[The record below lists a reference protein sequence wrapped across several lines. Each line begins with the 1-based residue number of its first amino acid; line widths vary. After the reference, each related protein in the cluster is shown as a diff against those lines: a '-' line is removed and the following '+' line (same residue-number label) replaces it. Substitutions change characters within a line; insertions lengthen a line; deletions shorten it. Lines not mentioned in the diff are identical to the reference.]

1 VVLPAPSKTLSMLDK
16 GLSLLGS
23 RGILRR
29 RWQHTSQLASRMFV
43 CCPFHVWAS
52 TMRINFSLDLR
63 LLRNRL
69 ALDATILAEPS
80 WFEWT
85 VYGAQW
91 LPFPM
96 THADL
101 VIHARWTDL
110 ADVRPP
116 THDS

>member
-1 VVLPAPSKTLSMLDK
+1 
-16 GLSLLGS
+16 
-23 RGILRR
+23 
-29 RWQHTSQLASRMFV
+29 
-43 CCPFHVWAS
+43 
-52 TMRINFSLDLR
+52 MRINFSLDLR

>member
-1 VVLPAPSKTLSMLDK
+1 MRPLNT
-16 GLSLLGS
+16 
-23 RGILRR
+23 
-29 RWQHTSQLASRMFV
+29 
-43 CCPFHVWAS
+43 S
-52 TMRINFSLDLR
+52 TMASHWIYSDCHEHSSV
-63 LLRNRL
+63 LRNRL

-110 ADVRPP
+110 ADVRPLAHEP
-116 THDS
+116 

>member
-1 VVLPAPSKTLSMLDK
+1 MAIAREFDLMSHWNKCASSITHCNLQCCSLPLPQLESEPCLKHLTQQM
-16 GLSLLGS
+16 
-23 RGILRR
+23 
-29 RWQHTSQLASRMFV
+29 LASEPPGV
-43 CCPFHVWAS
+43 
-52 TMRINFSLDLR
+52 SLTR
-63 LLRNRL
+63 RL

-80 WFEWT
+80 WFEWI

-110 ADVRPP
+110 ADVCPVA
-116 THDS
+116 HDPSTRG